1 MLASCPQC
9 AMSLNFD
16 DERLPI
22 EPFNVLCPRCRQSVT
37 IMPHPQEEPRLPGS
51 TGSLDSLEPIDVH
64 SSQASSDPVR
74 ALVDML
80 LAGLKSAQPQT
91 ATDAKK
97 WQRRRVLLC
106 LDDADV
112 RERLRSSL
120 APSLFEIFSADT
132 APEAIEILHESRS
145 EVIVLSPSFDAE
157 RQGGSAMMQY
167 VNSLTPQIRRRTYVV
182 LVSPQLRTL
191 DTYLAFANGVNL
203 TLHPEDV
210 SSFQAIFDRSVRDFN
225 EMYRPLN
232 QASVVA
238 AF

>member
-1 MLASCPQC
+1 
-9 AMSLNFD
+9 MSLNFD
-16 DERLPI
+16 DERLPS

-37 IMPHPQEEPRLPGS
+37 IMPPSKDEPRLPGS
-51 TGSLDSLEPIDVH
+51 TGSLDSLEPTEMRPG
-64 SSQASSDPVR
+64 ADPIR
-74 ALVDML
+74 ALADML
-80 LAGLKSAQPQT
+80 LAGLKVSQPP
-91 ATDAKK
+91 DGSDVKK
-97 WQRRRVLLC
+97 WRRRRVLLC
-106 LDDADV
+106 MDDAET
-112 RERLRSSL
+112 REKLRTGL
-120 APSLFEIFSADT
+120 APAVFEIFSADT

-182 LVSPQLRTL
+182 LMSPQLRTL

-225 EMYRPLN
+225 ELYRPLN
-232 QASVVA
+232 QASAIA